1 MAERI
6 YVRDAEDRLEPLEEE
21 PFSTEDTL
29 QKLLAEHPELLDG
42 EQMRPGDPRRWILVK
57 REQGIPDAA
66 GAAARW
72 SLDLLVID
80 QDATPTLVEV
90 KRGANPEVRR
100 HVVGQMLVY
109 AAHAPQVT
117 ADELRRTFE
126 ENEPDAEE
134 RLADLLGDGERDVD
148 EFWDEV
154 ARNLRAKKLRLL
166 FVADSIPDELRQ
178 VVEFLNEQMPNV
190 EVLAV
195 EIKQFRGKG
204 GSTTQT
210 FVPRVIGRLAA
221 PPGRSTSGSGP
232 KLTRELLLQEIS
244 DDRVRAA
251 VTAPENRQT
260 PAPNLQEIVD
270 DRVRAAVNRLLDVAD
285 DENLEWSEVSVS
297 IKAITAD
304 KRRQTVA
311 RIYRPERSYFGV
323 REFAFGFLTVGDGT
337 PEALRSFLESWTR
350 QFENDDFAKPAPTK
364 RSEVWN
370 VSYDDAVLNIDLLAD
385 RLRTALTKI
394 SKL

>member
-6 YVRDAEDRLEPLEEE
+6 YVRDAEDRLEPLEED
-21 PFSTEDTL
+21 PFSTEDAL
-29 QKLLAEHPELLDG
+29 QRLLAEHPELLDG
-42 EQMRPGDPRRWILVK
+42 EQMRPGDPRRWILVG
-57 REQGIPDAA
+57 REQGIPDTS

-72 SLDLLVID
+72 SLDHLVID

-90 KRGANPEVRR
+90 KRGANTEVRR
-100 HVVGQMLVY
+100 TVVGQMLDY
-109 AAHAPQVT
+109 AAHASQFWT
-117 ADELRRTFE
+117 ADGLRRTFE
-126 ENEPDAEE
+126 TEPDAEE
-134 RLADLLGDGERDVD
+134 RLAALLGDGERDAD

-154 ARNLRAKKLRLL
+154 ARNLDAKRLRLL

-221 PPGRSTSGSGP
+221 PPGRGTSGP
-232 KLTRELLLQEIS
+232 RRKLTRELLLQEIS

-251 VTAPENRQT
+251 A
-260 PAPNLQEIVD
+260 I
-270 DRVRAAVNRLLDVAD
+270 RLLDVAE
-285 DENLEWSEVSVS
+285 ENKAHLNWGAASVS
-297 IKAITAD
+297 IQAITAD
-304 KRRQTVA
+304 ESRQTVA
-311 RIYRPERSYFGV
+311 LIYRPGASLAGA
-323 REFAFGFLTVGDGT
+323 REFAFGSRTIGDGT
-337 PEALRSFLESWTR
+337 PEALRSFLESWTH
-350 QFENDDFAKPAPTK
+350 QFENDGFAELASTKPP
-364 RSEVWN
+364 EVWN
-370 VSYDDAVLNIDLLAD
+370 VSYDDAVRNIDLLAD
-385 RLRTALTKI
+385 RLRTALTEI

>member
-6 YVRDAEDRLEPLEEE
+6 YVMDAEDRLEPLEAE
-21 PFSTEDTL
+21 PFSTEDAL

-42 EQMRPGDPRRWILVK
+42 EQMWPGDPRRWILVK
-57 REQGIPDAA
+57 REQGIPDTA

-134 RLADLLGDGERDVD
+134 RLADLLGDGERDAD

-204 GSTTQT
+204 ESTTQT

-221 PPGRSTSGSGP
+221 PPGRGTSGSRR
-232 KLTRELLLQEIS
+232 KLTPEELLDSLPDQGAR
-244 DDRVRAA
+244 DA
-251 VTAPENRQT
+251 VT
-260 PAPNLQEIVD
+260 
-270 DRVRAAVNRLLDVAD
+270 RLFTVA
-285 DENLEWSEVSVS
+285 EECGARLEEMASSVS
-297 IKAITAD
+297 IRMGCSIWKHPITVAWIFEPGKSGPVPRGGKNITFGPAVLSYPNPPAGELLATFGQWADLLEKDVFTKEEVGLPPVKSWAIT
-304 KRRQTVA
+304 
-311 RIYRPERSYFGV
+311 YE
-323 REFAFGFLTVGDGT
+323 
-337 PEALRSFLESWTR
+337 EA
-350 QFENDDFAKPAPTK
+350 
-364 RSEVWN
+364 
-370 VSYDDAVLNIDLLAD
+370 AVHIDLLEE
-385 RLRTALTKI
+385 RLRDFLTKLK
-394 SKL
+394 KL